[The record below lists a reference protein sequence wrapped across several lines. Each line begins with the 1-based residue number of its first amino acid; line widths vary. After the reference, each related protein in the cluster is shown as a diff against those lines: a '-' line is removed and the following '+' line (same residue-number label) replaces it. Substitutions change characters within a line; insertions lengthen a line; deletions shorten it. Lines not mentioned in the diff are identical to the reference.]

1 MAVLAGNA
9 ADIYIATGSG
19 TAMTGEAVTSLGGG
33 VYQITDTAKRAINP
47 NATVT
52 VLDGVATVPKANYQI
67 GWASGKITITNGY
80 TVGGTITITAE
91 YLTLAQAAQAFEWSY
106 DSEVLT
112 EESQTFGDTWKERTL
127 VIKSGTIS
135 FQRFYNDAYF
145 ANTNLGSYYVLYLY
159 TNLAGNDRF
168 MAAGH
173 MSSTGSTS
181 GENEL
186 IKENVSF
193 ALHGEVD
200 FSTT

>member
-47 NATVT
+47 NAAVT
-52 VLDGVATVPKANYQI
+52 VLDGVSTVPKANYQI
-67 GWASGKITITNGY
+67 GWASGKITLTNGY
-80 TVGGTITITAE
+80 TAGGTITITAE
-91 YLTLAQAAQAFEWSY
+91 YLTLAQAAQAYEWSY
-106 DSEVLT
+106 DSEVIT

-127 VIKSGTIS
+127 VMKSGTIS
-135 FQRFYNDAYF
+135 FQRFYNNAYF

-173 MSSTGSTS
+173 MSSTGIAS

-186 IKENVSF
+186 IKEDVSF

>member
-9 ADIYIATGSG
+9 ADIYIATGTG
-19 TAMTGEAVTSLGGG
+19 TAMTGEATTSLGGG

-47 NATVT
+47 NAAVT
-52 VLDGVATVPKANYQI
+52 VLDGVSTVPKVNYQI
-67 GWASGKITITNGY
+67 GWASGKITFTNGY
-80 TVGGTITITAE
+80 TAIGTITITAE

-106 DSEVLT
+106 DSEVVT

-127 VIKSGTIS
+127 VMKSGSVS

-145 ANTNLGSYYVLYLY
+145 ASTNLGSYYVLYLY
-159 TNLAGNDRF
+159 TNLSGNDRF

-173 MSSTGSTS
+173 MTSTGIAS

-200 FSTT
+200 FSVT